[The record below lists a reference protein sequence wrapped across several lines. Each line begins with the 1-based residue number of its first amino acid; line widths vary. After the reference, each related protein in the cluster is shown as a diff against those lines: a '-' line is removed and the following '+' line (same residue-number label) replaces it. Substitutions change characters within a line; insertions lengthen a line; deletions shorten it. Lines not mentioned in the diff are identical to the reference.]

1 MICGV
6 DQDEFERVDLGRRCP
21 WKRDVLCRVSC
32 SEYFWTGTIG
42 DWVNWGLGQLGTGTI
57 GDWG

>member
-21 WKRDVLCRVSC
+21 WKRDVLWRVSC
-32 SEYFWTGTIG
+32 SEYFWTGSIG
-42 DWVNWGLGQLGTGTI
+42 DWVNWGLGQLGTG
-57 GDWG
+57 DN